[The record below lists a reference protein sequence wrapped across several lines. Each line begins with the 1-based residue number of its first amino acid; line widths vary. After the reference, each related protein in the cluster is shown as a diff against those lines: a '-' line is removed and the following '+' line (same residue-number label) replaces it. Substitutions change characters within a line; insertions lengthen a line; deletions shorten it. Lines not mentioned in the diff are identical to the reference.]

1 MDAPIQ
7 IDVAALDSMHRRAF
21 EDVLGRSLD
30 PGQRLVVQV
39 TPTPGNEAPAAAPKV
54 IDLIKGFYEGMTDE
68 EIEEI
73 DQAIKVR
80 ANFTRPLP

>member
-1 MDAPIQ
+1 MDSPIQ
-7 IDVAALDSMHRRAF
+7 IDVAALDSTHRRAF

-30 PGQRLVVQV
+30 PSQQLIVQV
-39 TPTPGNEAPAAAPKV
+39 TPTSGKTPAAAPKV